1 MHAFLLWK
9 GGIVMSIKYL
19 VTGAAGHLGSAVVRE
34 LIESGQTDIRV
45 LVMPGDKAASSLP
58 EGIERIYGDLLD
70 KAAIGQ
76 FFDIPEDAETIVI
89 HCAGIVSTS
98 MKSSKK
104 IYEVNVGGTKNIVDA
119 CVSNTVKKLVY
130 VSSIHA
136 MPTLPHGQMM
146 TEIDA
151 FDPAKVVGP
160 YAKTKAEATAYV
172 SAAVKNGLNATIV
185 YPCGILGPYD
195 YARSNN
201 ITQLI
206 IQFCLGKMPMGVKS
220 GFDFVDVRD
229 VAQGIVA
236 AAGKGRKGEGYILG
250 NRQVSVPEMFDLFHR
265 ETGRKRTRFFAPMW
279 LAKAGLPFS
288 ALYYKLRRQRP
299 LFCTYSLHTLGENS
313 LYSHAKASHE
323 LGYKA
328 RPFEETIRDTIAWL
342 KGEGRI

>member
-1 MHAFLLWK
+1 
-9 GGIVMSIKYL
+9 MSIKYL

-34 LIESGQTDIRV
+34 LIESGQRDIRV
-45 LVMPGDKAASSLP
+45 LVMPGDKSAAMLP
-58 EGIERIYGDLLD
+58 AEIEQVGGDLLD
-70 KAAIGQ
+70 KAALAR
-76 FFDIPEDAETIVI
+76 FFDVPEGADIVVI

-98 MKSSKK
+98 MKHSEK
-104 IYEVNVGGTKNIVDA
+104 IYEVNVNGTKNIVDA
-119 CVSNTVKKLVY
+119 CVINKVKKLVY

-136 MPTLPHGQMM
+136 MPTLPQGQIM

-151 FDPAKVVGP
+151 FDPAAVVGP

-206 IQFCLGKMPMGVKS
+206 IQFCRGKMPFGVKS
-220 GFDFVDVRD
+220 RFDFVDVRD

-236 AAGKGRKGEGYILG
+236 EADKGRKGEGYILG
-250 NRQVSVPEMFDLFHR
+250 NRQVSVPEMFDLFHK
-265 ETGRKRTRFFAPMW
+265 ETGQKRTRFFAPMW
-279 LAKAGLPFS
+279 LAKAGLPFT
-288 ALYYKLRRQRP
+288 ALYYKFKRQQP

-313 LYSHAKASHE
+313 LYSHAKASKE

-328 RPFEETIRDTIAWL
+328 RPFDETIRDTIAWL
-342 KGEGRI
+342 KGQGRI

>member
-1 MHAFLLWK
+1 MH
-9 GGIVMSIKYL
+9 IQYL

-34 LIESGQTDIRV
+34 LLESGQKDIRV
-45 LVMPGDKAASSLP
+45 LVMPGDKSASSLP
-58 EGIERIYGDLLD
+58 EEIEKVRGDLLD
-70 KAAIGQ
+70 KTALAH
-76 FFDIPEDAETIVI
+76 FFDVPAGSDTIVI

-98 MKSSKK
+98 MKFSRK
-104 IYEVNVGGTKNIVDA
+104 IYEVNVNGTKNIVDA
-119 CVSNTVKKLVY
+119 CVSNHVKKLVY

-136 MPTLPHGQMM
+136 IPTLPHGQIM

-151 FDPAKVVGP
+151 FDPSKVVGP

-172 SAAVKNGLNATIV
+172 SDAVKNGLNATIV

-206 IQFCLGKMPMGVKS
+206 IQFCLGKMPVGVKS

-229 VAQGIVA
+229 VAQGIIA
-236 AAGKGRKGEGYILG
+236 AAHKGRKGEGYILG
-250 NRQVSVPEMFDLFHR
+250 NRQVSVPELFALFHK
-265 ETGRKRTRFFAPMW
+265 ETGKKRTRFFAPMW
-279 LAKAGLPFS
+279 LARAGLPLA

-299 LFCTYSLHTLGENS
+299 LFCTYALHTLGDNS
-313 LYSHAKASHE
+313 LYSHAKASKE

-342 KGEGRI
+342 KGEGKI